1 MVESTTMSDEDF
13 NKEIKEL
20 KRLSKVYKTVHPS
33 SRECYYRQY
42 LTQLYK
48 ISGETHMEIEDIVL
62 YLY

>member
-1 MVESTTMSDEDF
+1 MVESYNISEEDF

-20 KRLSKVYKTVHPS
+20 KRLSKLYKTVHPS
-33 SRECYYRQY
+33 SREYYYRQY
-42 LTQLYK
+42 LTQLHK